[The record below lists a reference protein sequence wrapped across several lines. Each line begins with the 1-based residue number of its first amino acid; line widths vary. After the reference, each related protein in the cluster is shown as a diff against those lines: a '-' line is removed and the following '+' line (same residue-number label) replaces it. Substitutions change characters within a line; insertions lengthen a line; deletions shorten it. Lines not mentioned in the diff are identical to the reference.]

1 MTPKIESNFEKSI
14 SLSPGNVNVLQISPG
29 KTRLR
34 DHLVL
39 TGVTLAEITQIEL
52 VLNGEVVRNLGSA
65 TELDVINQYNGLPA
79 YSTNS
84 VLTIS
89 HLREGL
95 RRFSESMITAIGM
108 ATVTSNGQ
116 RPITSMEYRFT
127 IAGTASATDAI
138 AVYSQTTAP
147 TNPGVILRENVE
159 NHIIS
164 ADGEAQIRDLVK
176 GPEEIDQILLY
187 ENGLSVDS
195 CIIQVANREIFN
207 RTDAVNKQ
215 IVDASG
221 FKAYQTA
228 FFPFDKSENGWG
240 KEPLIVTPT
249 DELVV
254 KPTVSSASGT
264 DSVKVFKRHLAE
276 W

>member
-14 SLSPGNVNVLQISPG
+14 LLTPGAVNVLQVSPG

-39 TGVTLAEITQIEL
+39 SGVTLAEITQIEL

-65 TELDVINQYNGLPA
+65 VEADVIQQYNGLPA

-89 HLREGL
+89 HVREGL
-95 RRFSESMITAIGM
+95 RRFAESMMTGIGM
-108 ATVTSNGQ
+108 ATKTTNGQ

-127 IAGTASATDAI
+127 VAGTASATDSI
-138 AVYSQTTAP
+138 ALYSQSTAP
-147 TNPGVILRENVE
+147 TNPGVLLYENVE
-159 NHIIS
+159 THLLTTN
-164 ADGEAQIRDLVK
+164 GEQQIRDLVK
-176 GPEEIDQILLY
+176 GPEEIDSIFLY
-187 ENGLSVDS
+187 ENTLSVDS
-195 CIIQVANREIFN
+195 MIVQVANREIFN
-207 RTDAVNKQ
+207 RTEGVNKQ
-215 IVDASG
+215 VVDCSG
-221 FKAYQTA
+221 FKTYQTE

-240 KEPLIVTPT
+240 KEPLIVTPQ
-249 DELVV
+249 DELVL
-254 KPTVSSASGT
+254 KPTVSSTSGST
-264 DSVKVFKRHLAE
+264 SVKVFKRHLKA